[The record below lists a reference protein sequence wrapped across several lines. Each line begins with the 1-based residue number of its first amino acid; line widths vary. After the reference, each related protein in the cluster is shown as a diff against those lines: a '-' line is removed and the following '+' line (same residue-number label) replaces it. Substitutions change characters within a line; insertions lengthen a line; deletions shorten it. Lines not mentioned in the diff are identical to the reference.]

1 MDTLKIAPVDPV
13 DPVDS
18 DLAVLIEAHLAHSWD
33 ATLETSNHTM
43 NATDLVASG
52 VVMVGA
58 WADGVLLGFGRIKP
72 LADGTGEVKS
82 VHVS

>member
-1 MDTLKIAPVDPV
+1 
-13 DPVDS
+13 
-18 DLAVLIEAHLAHSWD
+18 
-33 ATLETSNHTM
+33 M